1 MQAQVEVFQLLLL
14 VLLEEEL
21 GVGQARAHDFFVT
34 GDDLLRVFAFDVG
47 DGDKTRQQLTVH
59 IQQAEVF
66 LVVLHGGDQGFL
78 RHIEETL
85 FERAHQR
92 HRPFHQGGH
101 FVQQAWRHDGGAFL
115 QAGQFF
121 GALADQLATLIGV
134 GQHISSA
141 QVVEVVG
148 RRSDTHAFWMM
159 EAVTTGLTTGLLG
172 EDGAIDDLVTEQ
184 HHQPL
189 GRTHELFLARTPAH
203 ALGDRQVVQGI
214 FNDGRQQAG
223 GRLAGD
229 DLAETQFRA
238 TLVDLAQLYAT
249 LLGKAK
255 GGLGRVAV
263 GIESCLTRWAVQ
275 VDAAVR
281 LLGFQRGQ
289 QHSQTARRGVDFFG
303 FKLQAGSLQAFFDT
317 GQECIGQ
324 GIEGLGWQ
332 LFGAQFNQEILSTHC
347 AASSLANTSSRKS
360 GVAIGKPSLARASR

>member
-1 MQAQVEVFQLLLL
+1 M
-14 VLLEEEL
+14 LEEEL

-34 GDDLLRVFAFDVG
+34 GDDLLWVFAFDVG
-47 DGDKTRQQLTVH
+47 HGDKTRQQLTVH
-59 IQQAEVF
+59 VQQAEVL

-78 RHIEETL
+78 RHVEETL

-101 FVQQAWRHDGGAFL
+101 FVEQAWRHDGSAFL
-115 QAGQFF
+115 QAGQLF

-141 QVVEVVG
+141 QIVEVVG
-148 RRSDTHAFWMM
+148 RRSDAHAFWMM
-159 EAVTTGLTTGLLG
+159 ETVTTGITTSLLG
-172 EDGAIDDLVTEQ
+172 EEGAIDDLVTEQ

-189 GRTHELFLARTPAH
+189 GWAHELFLARTPAH

-238 TLVDLAQLYAT
+238 ALVDLAQLHAT

-255 GGLGRVAV
+255 GGLGRVAFSV
-263 GIESCLTRWAVQ
+263 ESRLARWAVQ

-281 LLGFQRGQ
+281 LLGFQCGQ
-289 QHSQTARRGVDFFG
+289 QHSQAARRGVDFFG